1 MELKK
6 RKSFALCYENKW
18 RNICWNFNIIKKYN
32 SARIKGRSHQHKV
45 IFNLGLDDV
54 FPLLAL
60 SQGYRVIEIQL
71 RANPGLVP
79 IKEKN

>member
-1 MELKK
+1 L
-6 RKSFALCYENKW
+6 LV
-18 RNICWNFNIIKKYN
+18 
-32 SARIKGRSHQHKV
+32 IKGRSHQTQV

-79 IKEKN
+79 IKEKTNLGSMDNLHGL

>member
-1 MELKK
+1 MTY
-6 RKSFALCYENKW
+6 AENVKT
-18 RNICWNFNIIKKYN
+18 
-32 SARIKGRSHQHKV
+32 SLKGRSHQHKV
-45 IFNLGLDDV
+45 FFNLGLDDV

-60 SQGYRVIEIQL
+60 SQGYRVFEIQL